1 MCVCVCV
8 RVSVCEKERERE
20 KERDYEPKSFDVKT
34 FVQNLIWNK
43 MDEHLKNFQQKFWS
57 RESNF

>member
-8 RVSVCEKERERE
+8 CLCVRKRERE

-57 RESNF
+57 RESHF